1 MGRIAEDLG
10 DDMWKRKPL
19 KLISPVSDFE
29 SKLTPEEVCLQER
42 AMCTEYQLQALGIE
56 QALEPSKLQQGIH
69 RMNKL
74 SKIRKT
80 RLDSVKEA
88 AKLCAGTPKSIHL
101 ETLAEILEYHYKKL
115 REEIFVGRFVSL
127 SDQFECSRFIYE
139 RVQLTPWVITDSFV
153 KGYLEK
159 GGDGM
164 LRLFGLGDPSGIG
177 EAFSLLR

>member
-1 MGRIAEDLG
+1 MGKVADDLG
-10 DDMWKRKPL
+10 DEMWKRKPL
-19 KLISPVSDFE
+19 KLIAPISDYETKF
-29 SKLTPEEVCLQER
+29 TPEEVCLQER
-42 AMCTEYQLQALGIE
+42 AMCTEYQLQTLGIE

-74 SKIRKT
+74 LKIRKA
-80 RLDSVKEA
+80 RLDSIKEA
-88 AKLCAGTPKSIHL
+88 ARLCAGTPKSSHL

-115 REEIFVGRFVSL
+115 REEIFVG
-127 SDQFECSRFIYE
+127 RFIYE